1 MTEIS
6 RKQKLDRYLSADTE
20 SADRFQAEQIGSVLR
35 LMPVMMTIH
44 AIVGAILIWF
54 FRNDAELIVLLS
66 WGIALAA
73 VILNN
78 LDSWR
83 RNRNQE
89 IDLYPES
96 AVRMMTANATALSLV
111 WGIATILLFPG
122 AGLKHQLALA
132 CVMISMMGIGAFSL
146 ATLKQ
151 AALSYV
157 TVFTIC
163 SICALLLTRDGFFL
177 ALSGLQGVWAL
188 AVTVAVIHHS
198 FLFAERLMTNSI
210 IQRQTVVHAALEKD
224 LNETVK
230 AYRFEIDKDGMFQ
243 QIGRNFALKLDS
255 SAAELLGTS
264 FAELLAD
271 DPTLINNPCYKSS
284 SQFQELLSNGI
295 AFHEKLICTKASQG
309 LNYWRVSARISP
321 LSTGDDVGFRGFV
334 RSVDQEIA
342 LMKNA
347 GKAHVINLAT
357 GLANKQAFERKI
369 YKLLA
374 ANLKK
379 RVHFSCMIAEF
390 VNFNDM
396 LDEIGADRANELLKA
411 IGERLNKGVAGRGF
425 LAHFGETGFGVLCPI
440 KNDPD
445 NVLQSLSLL
454 LKQGLEIDS
463 KRLMPEV
470 RFGCSLAPHHG
481 KTVSLLIGNAQ
492 KASNMVNAD
501 DSKNWYVLPKPRID
515 QQMQLRA

>member
-1 MTEIS
+1 MTEVS

-20 SADRFQAEQIGSVLR
+20 IAGRFQAEQINSVLR
-35 LMPVMMTIH
+35 LTPFMMTIH
-44 AIVGAILIWF
+44 AIVGAILIWLF
-54 FRNDAELIVLLS
+54 LNEAEPIILLS

-83 RNRNQE
+83 RNRIQE
-89 IDLYPES
+89 IDRHSES
-96 AVRMMTANATALSLV
+96 AVRMMTANAIALSLV
-111 WGIATILLFPG
+111 WGIATIMLFPT
-122 AGLKHQLALA
+122 ADLKQQLALA
-132 CVMISMMGIGAFSL
+132 CIMISMMGIGAFSL
-146 ATLKQ
+146 ASLKQ

-157 TVFTIC
+157 IVFTIC
-163 SICALLLTRDGFFL
+163 SICALLMTRDGFFL

-188 AVTVAVIHHS
+188 AVTVAVIQQS

-210 IQRQTVVHAALEKD
+210 IQRQTVVLSALEKD

-230 AYRFEIDKDGMFQ
+230 AYRFETDKNGIFHK
-243 QIGRNFALKLDS
+243 IERHFALKLGS

-271 DPTLINNPCYKSS
+271 DPTLINNPCYRSS

-295 AFHEKLICTKASQG
+295 AFHEKLICTKSSQG
-309 LNYWRVSARISP
+309 LNYWRVSTRMAQ
-321 LSTGDDVGFRGFV
+321 LSKGDDIGFRGFA
-334 RSVDQEIA
+334 RSVNQEVA
-342 LMKNA
+342 SMKA
-347 GKAHVINLAT
+347 ASKAHVINLET
-357 GLANKQAFERKI
+357 GLANQKAFERKI

-379 RVHFSCMIAEF
+379 RVHFSCMVAEF
-390 VNFNDM
+390 VNFNKM
-396 LDEIGADRANELLKA
+396 LDEIGVDRTSELLKA

-440 KNDPD
+440 KNDPEK
-445 NVLQSLSLL
+445 VLQSLSLL
-454 LKQGLEIDS
+454 LRQELVIDS

-470 RFGCSLAPHHG
+470 RFGCSLVPHHG
-481 KTVSLLIGNAQ
+481 KTVPALIGNAQ
-492 KASNMVNAD
+492 KASNMVNAK
-501 DSKNWYVLPKPRID
+501 DSKNWCILPKPGID
-515 QQMQLRA
+515 KQTQLRA